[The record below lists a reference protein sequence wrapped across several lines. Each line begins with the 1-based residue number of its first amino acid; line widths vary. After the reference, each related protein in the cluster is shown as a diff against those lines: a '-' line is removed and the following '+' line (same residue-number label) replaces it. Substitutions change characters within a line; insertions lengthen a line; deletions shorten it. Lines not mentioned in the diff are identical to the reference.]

1 MKTTLGVLSA
11 GARRDRRRRLAALE
25 GTEGCGTDA
34 INLHSAAAM
43 GSERQ
48 HHVCRWRRRRP
59 RRGWRRRRR
68 PRRLNALGFGG
79 QHLDVVSLAEPRR
92 KLRPWCPAAS

>member
-59 RRGWRRRRR
+59 RR
-68 PRRLNALGFGG
+68 LNALGFGG